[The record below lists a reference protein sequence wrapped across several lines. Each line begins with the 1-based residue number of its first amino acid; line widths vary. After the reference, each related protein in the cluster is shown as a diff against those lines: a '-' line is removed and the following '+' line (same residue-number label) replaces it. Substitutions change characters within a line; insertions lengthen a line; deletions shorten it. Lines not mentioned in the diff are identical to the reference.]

1 MGSHRR
7 LAPSGFDRGAVAL
20 CVLSA
25 AAALGAVPAQA
36 VPGADTRAEVDRLY
50 EEAEKATQAF
60 DKADERAGRLRRE
73 VRDAQDH
80 IARQQQRVNDLREQ
94 LGSLAGAQYR
104 SGGLDPTVALLF
116 SADPDDYLDK
126 ASTLDRIGARQA
138 RRLGELQSALRDL
151 AQERAEAA
159 GKLAEL
165 ERSREAVAA
174 HKRTVERKLARARRL
189 INALPA
195 ADRAAYDRASRDG
208 RAALPGLSGVPAPDG
223 RAAAALAAARSALG
237 RPYVWGANGP
247 SGFDCSGLTQWA
259 YAHAGVHLPRTSQE
273 QRFAGRRVPLSQAR
287 PGDLVVYRSDASH
300 VAMYAGNGQVIHA
313 PYPGAPVRYDPVGMM
328 PVSSVTRP

>member
-36 VPGADTRAEVDRLY
+36 VPDADTRAEVDRLY

-104 SGGLDPTVALLF
+104 SGGIDPTVALLF
-116 SADPDDYLDK
+116 SADPEDYLDK
-126 ASTLDRIGARQA
+126 ASTLDRIGSRQA

-165 ERSREAVAA
+165 EKSRKAVAA
-174 HKRTVERKLARARRL
+174 HKRTVEQKLARARRL
-189 INALPA
+189 INALPTA
-195 ADRAAYDRASRDG
+195 ERAAYDRASRGG
-208 RAALPGLSGVPAPDG
+208 RADLPGLTGAPAPDG

-247 SGFDCSGLTQWA
+247 SGFDCSGLMQWA

-273 QRFAGRRVPLSQAR
+273 QRFAGRQVPLSQAR

-300 VAMYAGNGQVIHA
+300 VAIYAGNGQVIHA